1 MEPITIEKSS
11 FNHKYLSNKYD
22 DDENEQKLQDFLS
35 SKLEAMEKINLC
47 DDFFI
52 EGEAEIK
59 KDNLDKNDL
68 KIRKSSNS
76 PKKKIKT
83 IHSKKKNESKKNNKN
98 MIINHNGEIEKLKME
113 SKDLVGVVNLNVVKE
128 IKNTKLDQFF
138 SNQNLLISIISEMK
152 GKQIN
157 VKISVYLIMQK
168 LYINENNNINLKIII
183 NKMQIN
189 VLLKFK
195 KEIIYKVIKILKDII
210 QIYGFLYNF
219 DLNADIF
226 LQVFILKLVL
236 YFKYNF
242 Y

>member
-1 MEPITIEKSS
+1 
-11 FNHKYLSNKYD
+11 
-22 DDENEQKLQDFLS
+22 
-35 SKLEAMEKINLC
+35 
-47 DDFFI
+47 
-52 EGEAEIK
+52 
-59 KDNLDKNDL
+59 
-68 KIRKSSNS
+68 
-76 PKKKIKT
+76 
-83 IHSKKKNESKKNNKN
+83 
-98 MIINHNGEIEKLKME
+98 
-113 SKDLVGVVNLNVVKE
+113 
-128 IKNTKLDQFF
+128 
-138 SNQNLLISIISEMK
+138 
-152 GKQIN
+152 
-157 VKISVYLIMQK
+157 MQK
-168 LYINENNNINLKIII
+168 LYVNENNNINLKIII

>member
-76 PKKKIKT
+76 PKKKIKK
-83 IHSKKKNESKKNNKN
+83 IHSKKKDESKKNNKN

-152 GKQIN
+152 GK
-157 VKISVYLIMQK
+157 
-168 LYINENNNINLKIII
+168 
-183 NKMQIN
+183 
-189 VLLKFK
+189 
-195 KEIIYKVIKILKDII
+195 
-210 QIYGFLYNF
+210 
-219 DLNADIF
+219 
-226 LQVFILKLVL
+226 
-236 YFKYNF
+236 
-242 Y
+242 